1 MRVILDLV
9 SPSRLIQL
17 FSQSECSLWSHA
29 QHKQHGELPSPSSIL
44 HIKALIS
51 PHKKIFH
58 V

>member
-17 FSQSECSLWSHA
+17 FSQSECSLWLHD

-44 HIKALIS
+44 HIQALIS
-51 PHKKIFH
+51 PHNKILH